1 MKTRTWILIFIV
13 LAALFAVS
21 GILLLRGT
29 PSQTAEVWSDGELV
43 KTVDLSEPQTFR
55 VEYHDGYNLVEV
67 ADGKIFVSEASC
79 PDQVCIAHGPA
90 AGGAPIVC
98 LPNRLVIQ
106 FTGDGGGAD
115 AIAG

>member
-1 MKTRTWILIFIV
+1 MKTKTWILIFAI
-13 LAALFAVS
+13 LAVLFAVC
-21 GILLLRGT
+21 GIWLLRGS
-29 PSQTAEVWSDGELV
+29 PSQTAEIWSDGERI

-55 VEYHDGYNLVEV
+55 VEYGDGYNLVEV

>member
-1 MKTRTWILIFIV
+1 MNTRTWILIFTA

-55 VEYHDGYNLVEV
+55 VEYYDGYNLVEV